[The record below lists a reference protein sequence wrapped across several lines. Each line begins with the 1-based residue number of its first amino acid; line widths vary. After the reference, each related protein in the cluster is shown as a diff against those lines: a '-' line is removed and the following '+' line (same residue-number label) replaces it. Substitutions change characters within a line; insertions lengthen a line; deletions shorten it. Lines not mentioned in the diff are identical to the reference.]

1 MDSIIIIALDSAF
14 GKIQLDIRKIVLN
27 VVALDYSYNKFAWF
41 MITYIVIILKRE
53 IFILKLYIDNEYAQN
68 MELEEI
74 LKKIGITKYKIQQMP
89 EGIVINVE

>member
-1 MDSIIIIALDSAF
+1 LVYDYIYCNYFKERNIYPEII
-14 GKIQLDIRKIVLN
+14 
-27 VVALDYSYNKFAWF
+27 
-41 MITYIVIILKRE
+41 
-53 IFILKLYIDNEYAQN
+53 YIDNEYAQN

>member
-1 MDSIIIIALDSAF
+1 MVYDYIYCNYFKDPTQVKVVSASVET
-14 GKIQLDIRKIVLN
+14 GDVDI
-27 VVALDYSYNKFAWF
+27 S
-41 MITYIVIILKRE
+41 
-53 IFILKLYIDNEYAQN
+53 N

>member
-1 MDSIIIIALDSAF
+1 MPYTIDLVLENNGNYFKERNIYPEII
-14 GKIQLDIRKIVLN
+14 
-27 VVALDYSYNKFAWF
+27 
-41 MITYIVIILKRE
+41 
-53 IFILKLYIDNEYAQN
+53 YIDNEYAQN